1 MYAPASQGRTA
12 PRLVLAIVA
21 SIVAALVVVGIAV
34 VVSLSRDAAW
44 QAPEF
49 PSLADDPDPTITGT
63 VAYLDDAT
71 GCVDVVAAGGGPST
85 EVFCIPDEP
94 VERSQQ
100 LGKPLGP
107 QLVWLED
114 GRLEVT
120 MFRMTDPPGPLF
132 DPGRQWVVDV
142 RTGEVEQVPDAEA
155 PGAANR
161 RTHPTTNERGETVLL
176 DRGPR
181 SVEVSLR
188 TDGGTRTLLAVDGI
202 PEGAYWVSAAFWA
215 PSGDWIAVDDGRIL
229 VVVPGAEEEVRVLT
243 DASSQGRFEGELSR
257 FAVSDQEARPDQG
270 SVRGRV
276 RGGSGVD
283 QGHMG
288 RKSGVGA
295 YRRVVGSTHTN

>member
-1 MYAPASQGRTA
+1 MSGGGRAQGRGLAPPAPEVVMYAPASKGRTA
-12 PRLVLAIVA
+12 SRLVLAIGA

-34 VVSLSRDAAW
+34 VLSLSRDAAW

-49 PSLADDPDPTITGT
+49 PSLADDPDPTIGGT

-94 VERSQQ
+94 VEKSQQ

-161 RTHPTTNERGETVLL
+161 RTHPTTNARGESVLV

-188 TDGGTRTLLAVDGI
+188 TDGGTRTLLAVRRHPRGRVLGQCRVL
-202 PEGAYWVSAAFWA
+202 GALRRLDRGRRRTHPRGRPRGRGGGPRAHRRQQPGPLRGRAVPVRRHRPGG
-215 PSGDWIAVDDGRIL
+215 PSGLGIR
-229 VVVPGAEEEVRVLT
+229 
-243 DASSQGRFEGELSR
+243 
-257 FAVSDQEARPDQG
+257 ARSGQ
-270 SVRGRV
+270 GRV
-276 RGGSGVD
+276 RG
-283 QGHMG
+283 
-288 RKSGVGA
+288 
-295 YRRVVGSTHTN
+295 

>member
-1 MYAPASQGRTA
+1 MYAPADKRRAGPR
-12 PRLVLAIVA
+12 RLVAVVA
-21 SIVAALVVVGIAV
+21 SIAVALVVAGIAV
-34 VVSLSRDAAW
+34 VLSLSRDAAW

-49 PSLADDPDPTITGT
+49 PSLADDPDPTVGGT
-63 VAYLDDAT
+63 VAYLSDAT
-71 GCVDVVAAGGGPST
+71 GCVEVVAAGGGPST

-94 VERSQQ
+94 VEKSQQ

-155 PGAANR
+155 PAAANR
-161 RTHPTTNERGETVLL
+161 GTHPATNARGETVLVE
-176 DRGPR
+176 RGPR

-188 TDGGTRTLLAVDGI
+188 TDGRTRPLIAVDGI

-229 VVVPGAEEEVRVLT
+229 VVVPGAEQEVRVLT

-257 FAVSDQEARPDQG
+257 FAVTDQEVRPG
-270 SVRGRV
+270 
-276 RGGSGVD
+276 
-283 QGHMG
+283 
-288 RKSGVGA
+288 
-295 YRRVVGSTHTN
+295 